1 MFMSD
6 ISIIVRYMRTQSERA
21 LSDSGIGFPEQLV
34 LMTLL
39 ANGSLNQEA
48 IASRLYLDKG
58 AIAKTIA
65 KLESKGLV
73 TRQPNPEDKRQ
84 KIVEATPQADS
95 IAQAMERTLDSLN
108 KSIFA
113 GLTPDEVNQ
122 ACTLLAHMAKNAQS
136 SEEG

>member
-39 ANGSLNQEA
+39 ANGALNQEA
-48 IASRLYLDKG
+48 IASRLGLDKG
-58 AIAKTIA
+58 AVAKTIA

-73 TRQPNPEDKRQ
+73 TRKPNPEDKRQ
-84 KIVEATPQADS
+84 KIVDATPEANS
-95 IAQAMERTLDSLN
+95 ISKAMERTLESITA
-108 KSIFA
+108 SIFA
-113 GLTPDEVNQ
+113 GMTSAEIDQ
-122 ACTLLAHMAKNAQS
+122 ACALLAHMAENAQS
-136 SEEG
+136 DGRN

>member
-6 ISIIVRYMRTQSERA
+6 ISIIVRYMRTQSERV

-39 ANGSLNQEA
+39 ANGALNQEA
-48 IASRLYLDKG
+48 IASRLDLDKG

-84 KIVEATPQADS
+84 KIVEATPQADG

-122 ACTLLAHMAKNAQS
+122 ACALLAHMAKNAQS
-136 SEEG
+136 NEEG

>member
-39 ANGSLNQEA
+39 ANGALNQEA
-48 IASRLYLDKG
+48 IASRLDLDKG

-73 TRQPNPEDKRQ
+73 TRKPNPEDKRQ
-84 KIVEATPQADS
+84 KIVEATPQADG

-122 ACTLLAHMAKNAQS
+122 ARTLLAHMAKNAQS
-136 SEEG
+136 NEEG

>member
-39 ANGSLNQEA
+39 ANGALNQEA
-48 IASRLYLDKG
+48 IASRLDLDKG

-84 KIVEATPQADS
+84 KIVEATPQADG

-122 ACTLLAHMAKNAQS
+122 ACVLLAHMAKNAQS
-136 SEEG
+136 NEEG

>member
-21 LSDSGIGFPEQLV
+21 LSGSGIGFPEQLV

-48 IASRLYLDKG
+48 IASRLDLDKG

-65 KLESKGLV
+65 KLESKSLV

-84 KIVEATPQADS
+84 KIVEATPRADS

-122 ACTLLAHMAKNAQS
+122 ACALLAHMAKNAQS
-136 SEEG
+136 NEEG